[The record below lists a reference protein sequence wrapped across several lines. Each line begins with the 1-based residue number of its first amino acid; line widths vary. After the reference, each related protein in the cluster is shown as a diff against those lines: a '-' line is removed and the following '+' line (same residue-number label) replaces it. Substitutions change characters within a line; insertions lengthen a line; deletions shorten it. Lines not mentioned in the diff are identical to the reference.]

1 MKGLLIKDWKLLKN
15 QGRFYAVIVLFALVV
30 MAASES
36 GYTFAGY
43 YLTFL
48 ASLFTLS
55 TFSYDEENGGTGFL
69 MTLPADRKTYVKEKF
84 LFGILLTGGSWLVS
98 CLLSAVFLML
108 RKPGENPLSLI
119 PPMLGF
125 LAVFLLLLFAAI
137 PMILRFGPEKGRLGL
152 VGMIGIFTLLLIIIS
167 RTAGSA
173 DAAVES
179 LKLVLARYTAAS
191 VSVAVILYL
200 AVIQACYRISV
211 RIMEKR
217 EF

>member
-1 MKGLLIKDWKLLKN
+1 MKGLMIKDWKLLKN
-15 QGRFYAVIVLFALVV
+15 QGRFYAVIVIFALII
-30 MAASES
+30 MIANES

-98 CLLSAVFLML
+98 CLLSAVFLMI
-108 RKPGENPLSLI
+108 RKPGESPLSLM
-119 PPMLGF
+119 PPMLGL
-125 LAVFLLLLFAAI
+125 LAVFTLLLIAAI
-137 PMILRFGPEKGRLGL
+137 PMVLRFGPERGRLGL
-152 VGMIGIFTLLLIIIS
+152 VGVIGIATLLLIAVS
-167 RTAGSA
+167 RTAGG
-173 DAAVES
+173 AAEA
-179 LKLVLARYTAAS
+179 LGAVLTRYTA
-191 VSVAVILYL
+191 VFAVIAVVLYL
-200 AVIQACYRISV
+200 AVIMACYRISV
-211 RIMEKR
+211 RVMEKR

>member
-1 MKGLLIKDWKLLKN
+1 MKGLMNKDWKLLKN
-15 QGRFYAVIVLFALVV
+15 QGRFYAVIVIFALII
-30 MAASES
+30 MIANES

-84 LFGILLTGGSWLVS
+84 LFGILLMGGSWLVS
-98 CLLSAVFLML
+98 CLLSAVFLMI
-108 RKPGENPLSLI
+108 RKPDESPLSLM

-125 LAVFLLLLFAAI
+125 LAVFSLLLFAAI
-137 PMILRFGPEKGRLGL
+137 PMILRFGPERGRLGL
-152 VGMIGIFTLLLIIIS
+152 VGVIGIATLLLIAVS
-167 RTAGSA
+167 RTAGG
-173 DAAVES
+173 AAEALGS
-179 LKLVLARYTAAS
+179 VLTRYTA
-191 VSVAVILYL
+191 VFAVIAVVLYL
-200 AVIQACYRISV
+200 AVILACYRISV
-211 RIMEKR
+211 CVMEKR